1 MPKLLLID
9 GSSYLYRAF
18 HALPPLTASDGTPT
32 GALFGIVNMLKSSLR
47 ENAEY
52 IAFVLDAPGPTFR
65 DALYPEYKANRAAM
79 PDDLRAQVEPMMAI
93 VRALGLP
100 VVRVPGVEADDVIGT
115 YAVQAAKDGVEV
127 VISTGDKDFAQ
138 LVNPHIKLT
147 NTMTGSVTDEKRVP
161 EKFGVRP
168 DQIVDYLAL
177 MGDAVDNVKGVEKCG
192 PKTAAKWLA
201 EYATLDGVMANADKI
216 SGKIGENLR
225 ASLSF
230 LPLNRTLVTIKTD
243 VPLEQDYTHLLQL
256 PPHTEDLTALYTR
269 FGFKQALKDLHGGA
283 LPDEPKSRVA
293 AAAAPSGQT
302 PPPSPLPEAAAGAY
316 ESVLDWAAFGDM
328 LKQLDTAEL
337 VCFDTETDSLDP
349 LQANL
354 IGLSFAVRPGQAWYV
369 PLGHDYPGAPAQLPL
384 PEVLEKLTPLLADAG
399 KTKCA
404 QNGKYD
410 LHVLNRYGIAVQGLR
425 EDTLLASFV
434 LNAGRARHDMDSMAL
449 NYLGYR
455 TIAYSDVAGKGAKQ
469 IPFSQVAIDDATRY
483 AAEDADITL
492 RLQQYFAPQ
501 LAAEPGLQALYRDM
515 EIPLQQVLCDVEENG
530 VLIDAKLLQQQSA
543 DLSARMLQVQ
553 HKAYDLAG
561 RHFNLDSPKQ
571 LGALLFDEL
580 GLPAKLKTPT
590 GAPSTNEEALEAIA
604 DEHELPRLILE
615 HRGMAKL
622 RSTYTDKLPL
632 MVNPRTGRVHTS
644 YHMAGAATGR
654 LSSSD
659 PNLQNIPVR
668 TEDGRKIRCAF
679 IAPAGRKILS
689 FDYSQIELRIMAH
702 LSDDAGLL
710 AAFGSG
716 QDVHKATA
724 AEVFGV
730 GLDAVSPDQRRA
742 AKAINFGLMY
752 GMSAFGLARQLGIGR
767 NEAQEYISLYFSR
780 YPGVR
785 AYMDDTRQQAK
796 AAGYVETVFGRRLY
810 LNEINGKN
818 AGQRAG
824 AERAAINAPMQG
836 TAADIIKRAMIDVA
850 AWIGKHRDK
859 ALMLMQVH
867 DELVFEADA
876 GFVDEMTVQVKAR
889 MEAAAV
895 LKVPLLVESGVGA
908 NWDEAH

>member
-1 MPKLLLID
+1 MPKLVLID

-18 HALPPLTASDGTPT
+18 HALPPLTAADGTPT
-32 GALFGIVNMLKSSLR
+32 GALFGIVNMLKSSLK

-93 VRALGLP
+93 VKALGLP
-100 VVRVPGVEADDVIGT
+100 VIRVAGVEADDVIGT
-115 YAVQAAKDGVEV
+115 YAVQAAKDGVDV

-138 LVNPHIKLT
+138 LVGPQIKLT
-147 NTMTGSVTDEKRVP
+147 NTMTGSITDEKRVP

-201 EYATLDGVMANADKI
+201 EFDTLDGVVANADAI
-216 SGKIGENLR
+216 TGKIGDNLR
-225 ASLSF
+225 AALPI

-243 VPLEQDYTHLLQL
+243 VALDHDYTQL
-256 PPHTEDLTALYTR
+256 RQSPPHVDDLAALYSR
-269 FGFKQALKDLHGGA
+269 FGFKQALKELQGGA
-283 LPDEPKSRVA
+283 GPAEPKPSVARDA
-293 AAAAPSGQT
+293 AATAPE
-302 PPPSPLPEAAAGAY
+302 PLPEAKPGVY
-316 ESVLDWAAFGDM
+316 EAVQDHAAFDAV
-328 LKQLDTAEL
+328 LKQLQAAEL

-354 IGLSFAVRPGQAWYV
+354 IGLSFAVRPGQAWYI

-384 PEVLEKLTPLLADAG
+384 VEVLAKLTPLLTDAAI
-399 KTKCA
+399 TKCA

-410 LHVLNRYGIAVQGLR
+410 LHVLNRYGISVRGLR
-425 EDTLLASFV
+425 EDTMLASFV
-434 LNAGRARHDMDSMAL
+434 LDAGRARHDMDSMAL
-449 NYLGYR
+449 NHLGYR
-455 TIAYSDVAGKGAKQ
+455 TLAYSDVTGKGVKQ

-492 RLQQYFAPQ
+492 RLQQFFAPR
-501 LAAEPGLQALYRDM
+501 LDAEPALKSLYRDM
-515 EIPLQQVLCDVEENG
+515 EIPLQQVLCDIEENG
-530 VLIDAKLLQQQSA
+530 VLIDAKLLQTQSA

-553 HKAYDLAG
+553 NRAYETAG

-571 LGALLFDEL
+571 LAALLFDEL
-580 GLPAKLKTPT
+580 GLSAKLKTPT

-622 RSTYTDKLPL
+622 RSTYTDKLPQ
-632 MVNPRTGRVHTS
+632 MVNQRTGRVHTS

-668 TEDGRKIRCAF
+668 TEDGRKIRQAF
-679 IAPAGRKILS
+679 IAPPGRKILS

-730 GLDAVSPDQRRA
+730 PLDAVSSEQRRA

-752 GMSAFGLARQLGIGR
+752 GMSAFGLGRQLGIGR

-785 AYMDDTRQQAK
+785 AYMDNTRQQAK
-796 AAGYVETVFGRRLY
+796 AAGFVETVFGRRLY

-850 AWIGKHRDK
+850 KWIDGHRDK

-867 DELVFEADA
+867 DELVFEADID
-876 GFVDEMTVQVKAR
+876 FIPEMKEQVKFR

-895 LKVPLLVESGVGA
+895 LKVPLLVESGVGS